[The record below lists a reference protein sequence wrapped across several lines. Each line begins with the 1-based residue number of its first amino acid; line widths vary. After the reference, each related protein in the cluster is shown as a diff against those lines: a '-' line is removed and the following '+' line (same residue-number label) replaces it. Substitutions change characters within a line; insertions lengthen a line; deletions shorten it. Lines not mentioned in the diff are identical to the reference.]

1 MMIIKD
7 SINLPVTP
15 KAQSIHP
22 KLESQC
28 RNIRQEFNQLSIKST
43 CVMMSCCLI
52 FKNTQMAIQVE
63 GKQHLDNVDRAEPLQ
78 KFCLKSQRG
87 SCLDKR
93 RSPKLE
99 ISCGVADREQQAVEL
114 GGQPLEQYNVDIWCF
129 FKN

>member
-15 KAQSIHP
+15 KAQSNHP

-28 RNIRQEFNQLSIKST
+28 RNIRQELNQLSIKST
-43 CVMMSCCLI
+43 CVMISCCLI

-78 KFCLKSQRG
+78 SSVCNLKG
-87 SCLDKR
+87 AVISCLDKR

-99 ISCGVADREQQAVEL
+99 ISWGVADREQQAVEL
-114 GGQPLEQYNVDIWCF
+114 GGRR
-129 FKN
+129 